1 MQGKRGSKQANT
13 ESPSSSQVSRQADL
27 FGRLQASEGRTG
39 GEART
44 EKKHAF
50 QDAEG
55 RGGIPFPQVGSHLSI
70 SPSRRTLE
78 RRDGHSCFKSVE
90 STVLIIEGC
99 ARDLARRY
107 YADYLRAV
115 KGYCKPVIEKA
126 SKMTFPIDI
135 ISGNGRNPVCKQ
147 CSSCH
152 TCR

>member
-39 GEART
+39 GEAHT

-107 YADYLRAV
+107 FSDYFRA
-115 KGYCKPVIEKA
+115 KGYCRPVIQKA

-135 ISGNGRNPVCKQ
+135 ISGNGRNPVCKH
-147 CSSCH
+147 SC
-152 TCR
+152 R